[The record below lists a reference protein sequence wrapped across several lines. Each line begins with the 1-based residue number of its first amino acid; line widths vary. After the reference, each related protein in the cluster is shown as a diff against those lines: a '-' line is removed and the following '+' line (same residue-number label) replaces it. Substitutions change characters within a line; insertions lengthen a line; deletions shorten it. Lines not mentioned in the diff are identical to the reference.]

1 VEEQLAP
8 DPGVRRKSN
17 EGYRKRG
24 TDDRLLLFFM
34 RLRRNTPFEGLGIL
48 FGIATSVARDYY
60 LEILN
65 IFHEHLVPLLLA
77 PLDGETLLSYVP
89 EEFKEKLPGAK
100 VIIDLTSFKLKSKAN
115 AAAGRIL
122 YSAYHHQ
129 SEAGAVFGEILCP
142 MLTLLCS
149 SHVPNIFQ
157 QLLLATDCS
166 FIAPNSLEGSQQK
179 F

>member
-1 VEEQLAP
+1 MEDELAP
-8 DPGVRRKSN
+8 APGVRRKSN

-34 RLRRNTPFEGLGIL
+34 RLRRKTPFEGLGIL

-65 IFHEHLVPLLLA
+65 VFHEHLVPLLLA

-89 EEFKEKLPGAK
+89 EEFKGKLPGAK
-100 VIIDLTSFKLKSKAN
+100 FIVDLTSFALKSKEN
-115 AAAGRIL
+115 AAVGRIL

-142 MLTLLCS
+142 MFVLLCS
-149 SHVPNIFQ
+149 SHLPDMF
-157 QLLLATDCS
+157 L
-166 FIAPNSLEGSQQK
+166 
-179 F
+179 